1 VAVAG
6 PSPDVEAGIQTQRQL
21 YPLDPAGDHPVAVTL
36 RAGAPRVVNDVTP
49 AAVDAV
55 APSPDHAARL
65 RAVGIVSAILQPLAA
80 RGQILGVMTFAST
93 AGDRRFTETDLALTR
108 ELADRAGI
116 AIDNARLYRE
126 LQESSRLKDEFL
138 SIVSHELRTPLNALL
153 GWAQVLRRGTA
164 AGADASR
171 ALEAIERN
179 ARAQAQLVDDLLDT
193 SRVVSGKLR
202 IDLVPT
208 DIGAVIQNA
217 VESFRPLAT
226 ARGVELAAPPPPA
239 LPRVAAD
246 ASRLQQVIGNL
257 LSNAL
262 KFTPSGGRVDVSAR
276 LRGSFIE
283 LHVRDTGSGI
293 APDFLPYVFDRF
305 RQADSTT
312 TRVYGGLGIGLA
324 IARHLVE
331 LHGGRIHASSE
342 GENKGATFIVELPT
356 LAEAHVEPRGG
367 EGDSPHPA
375 LHRPTS

>member
-1 VAVAG
+1 
-6 PSPDVEAGIQTQRQL
+6 
-21 YPLDPAGDHPVAVTL
+21 
-36 RAGAPRVVNDVTP
+36 
-49 AAVDAV
+49 
-55 APSPDHAARL
+55 
-65 RAVGIVSAILQPLAA
+65 
-80 RGQILGVMTFAST
+80 
-93 AGDRRFTETDLALTR
+93 
-108 ELADRAGI
+108 
-116 AIDNARLYRE
+116 
-126 LQESSRLKDEFL
+126 
-138 SIVSHELRTPLNALL
+138 
-153 GWAQVLRRGTA
+153 
-164 AGADASR
+164 
-171 ALEAIERN
+171 
-179 ARAQAQLVDDLLDT
+179 VDDLLDT

-226 ARGVELAAPPPPA
+226 ARGVELAAPSPPA